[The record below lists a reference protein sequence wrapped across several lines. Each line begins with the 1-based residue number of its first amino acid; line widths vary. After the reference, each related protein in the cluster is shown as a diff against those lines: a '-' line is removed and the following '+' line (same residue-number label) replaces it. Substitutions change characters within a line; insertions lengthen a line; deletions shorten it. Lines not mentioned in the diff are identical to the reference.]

1 MLFPLG
7 TCIEFSSQG
16 KAAMPPRFWLLS
28 HPGDLLN
35 STSESSLCPWVF
47 FLWKPECKWGWWVPR
62 SWPNMKMS
70 HSGSTNID
78 LGTWK
83 HHRIK
88 HINNVTGMR
97 NSAVTPWSCSQTR
110 HQKASRCGGI
120 VPFPTGPCERTIA
133 PYCQKTQTTSTPTC
147 SLQCCAFPLAGS
159 NLF

>member
-1 MLFPLG
+1 MYSLKISFYVICMLFPLG
-7 TCIEFSSQG
+7 TCMKFSSLG

-47 FLWKPECKWGWWVPR
+47 FLWKPECKWG
-62 SWPNMKMS
+62 
-70 HSGSTNID
+70 
-78 LGTWK
+78 WK

-133 PYCQKTQTTSTPTC
+133 PYCQKTQATSTPTC